1 MDKIDE
7 LLEDVRKSNP
17 EMTRERLISELSKS
31 RYATAGLWNT
41 YKNSAFIKGEE
52 VA

>member
-7 LLEDVRKSNP
+7 ILEDIRKSNP
-17 EMTRERLISELSKS
+17 EMTREKLIFELSVS
-31 RYATAGLWNT
+31 RYSTAGLWNT
-41 YKNSAFIKGEE
+41 YKNSMFSKRE

>member
-17 EMTRERLISELSKS
+17 EMTREHLISELFEN
-31 RYATAGLWNT
+31 RYSTAGLWNT
-41 YKNSAFIKGEE
+41 YKQNEKSKC
-52 VA
+52 

>member
-17 EMTRERLISELSKS
+17 EMTREYLISKLFEN
-31 RYATAGLWNT
+31 RYSTAGLWNICRRS
-41 YKNSAFIKGEE
+41 SAKGGKQ
-52 VA
+52 

>member
-17 EMTRERLISELSKS
+17 EMTREKLICELSVSKYS
-31 RYATAGLWNT
+31 TSSLFNT
-41 YKNSAFIKGEE
+41 YKNSKKN
-52 VA
+52 VLTL

>member
-7 LLEDVRKSNP
+7 LLEDIRKSNP

-31 RYATAGLWNT
+31 RYSTAGLWNIFRRS
-41 YKNSAFIKGEE
+41 SAKGGKQ
-52 VA
+52 